1 MTLTLDDFF
10 VGWDATVNDLVQ
22 RVRSTHSNFPPYN
35 IAVLEDKTILI
46 ELALAGYNKEDI
58 EISVHDG
65 VLSISSKGVDKND
78 TKRYTVRGIAKRKF
92 LSKFVLNKNYEVKD
106 ASMENGLLVVKVVE
120 IVPEKEAI
128 KLININ

>member
-1 MTLTLDDFF
+1 MLFRS
-10 VGWDATVNDLVQ
+10 TVNDLVQ

-35 IAVLEDKTILI
+35 IAVLEDKSILI
-46 ELALAGYNKEDI
+46 ELALAGYNKEDL

-65 VLSISSKGVDKND
+65 VLSVSSKGVEKQDNR
-78 TKRYTVRGIAKRKF
+78 RYTVRGIAKRKF

-120 IVPEKEAI
+120 VVPEKEAV
-128 KLININ
+128 KLISIK